1 MSMIAPAE
9 TIIHSGRIAT
19 LDWGRPFV
27 GGHEL
32 WSDASRLD
40 RTDAL
45 RLYTQGSA
53 WFSREEKRMVASCSR
68 TGLSPS
74 LRRLRSRS
82 NPIGRRSRS
91 SVAHSCRGWLPLPP
105 AVQTMRQPVMRIIT
119 TRTPAIHGTAT
130 GDSAARA
137 LPSELLK
144 DPQRPT
150 NRGGANHD
158 DRRQL
163 GH

>member
-1 MSMIAPAE
+1 
-9 TIIHSGRIAT
+9 
-19 LDWGRPFV
+19 
-27 GGHEL
+27 
-32 WSDASRLD
+32 
-40 RTDAL
+40 
-45 RLYTQGSA
+45 
-53 WFSREEKRMVASCSR
+53 MVASCSR

-82 NPIGRRSRS
+82 SPIGRRSRS

-144 DPQRPT
+144 DPQRPM